1 MHLLFLG
8 NSNDA
13 GTWFE
18 GGKKRHELVAERL
31 QAEFGEPVEVTVKTL
46 WPSAELPGIVAG
58 WVQKTQP
65 DLIYIDTASFW
76 FLYRSV
82 PLRVQRLLG
91 KAGPKVGQAGFK
103 VANSKRWSHNVLFRK
118 VRGALQLTIGGD
130 SHFTADEVQ
139 ERISECIR
147 IAVRAE
153 NAVVAV
159 KGPHGKFNRARTK
172 RGFLKDEKK
181 RLRVHHAWQTLCDQL
196 HVTYEGRIDPALYE
210 TDYRATTVGDGL
222 HSDATRHA
230 LDSESLFQTL
240 RAALIKAGHVPV
252 GRAGPA
258 AAAV

>member
-1 MHLLFLG
+1 MRLLFLG

-18 GGKKRHELVAERL
+18 GGKKRHEIVAERL
-31 QAEFGEPVEVTVKTL
+31 EAEFGEPFDVTVKTL
-46 WPSAELPGIVAG
+46 WPSAELPTIVAG
-58 WVQKTQP
+58 WVEKYRP

-91 KAGPKVGQAGFK
+91 KAGPKVGEAGFK
-103 VANSKRWSHNVLFRK
+103 VANSKRWSHNALFRK
-118 VRGALQLTIGGD
+118 TRGFLQATIGGD
-130 SHFTADEVQ
+130 THFTADEVQ

-153 NAVVAV
+153 NAAVAV
-159 KGPHGKFNRARTK
+159 KGPHGKLNHARTK

-181 RLRVHHAWQTLCDQL
+181 RIRVHRAWEALCEQL
-196 HVTYEGRIDPALYE
+196 HVTYEGKLNPALYE
-210 TDYRATTVGDGL
+210 TDYRKHTVGDGL

-230 LDSESLFQTL
+230 LDSESLYQTL
-240 RAALIKAGHVPV
+240 RAALISAGHEPV
-252 GRAGPA
+252 RPGQEA
-258 AAAV
+258 ARV